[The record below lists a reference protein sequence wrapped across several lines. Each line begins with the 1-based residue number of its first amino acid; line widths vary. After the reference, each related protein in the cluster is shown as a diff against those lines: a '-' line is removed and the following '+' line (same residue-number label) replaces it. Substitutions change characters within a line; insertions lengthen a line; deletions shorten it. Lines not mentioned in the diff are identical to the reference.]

1 MVLTVT
7 WIASY
12 SCFHCTEF
20 EEEWEEIKKENVGFR
35 YVKLFLEDHHDLIA
49 KHSIDNIP
57 CFLFSEGGRYYD
69 SRVVGPYKHKIVE
82 TIYELSS

>member
-7 WIASY
+7 WIASQ

-20 EEEWEEIKKENVGFR
+20 EEEWEEIKNENEGFL
-35 YVKLFLEDHHDLIA
+35 YIKLLLEEHPDLIA

-57 CFLFSEGGRYYD
+57 CFLFSEGNRYYD
-69 SRVVGPYKHKIVE
+69 ARVVGPHKNKIVE
-82 TIYELSS
+82 TMYELRS